1 MPAGAVGGVG
11 VRGGASAARQST
23 PSFRNGGGPVLL
35 EFQTYRFRAHSMFD
49 PELYREKSEVQ
60 MWKEK
65 GPVRRLLDS
74 LRKDAAIADAALETM
89 DRKIDERLDKAIAFA
104 EQSAYETPETLE
116 RFVMSERSS
125 AP

>member
-1 MPAGAVGGVG
+1 
-11 VRGGASAARQST
+11 
-23 PSFRNGGGPVLL
+23 
-35 EFQTYRFRAHSMFD
+35 
-49 PELYREKSEVQ
+49 

-74 LRKDAAIADAALETM
+74 LRKDAAITEAALEAM
-89 DRKIDERLDKAIAFA
+89 DREIEERIDEATAFA

-116 RFVMSERSS
+116 RFVMSERSG